1 MSRRFLSVL
10 LCVYASGFIFS
21 ADSDPQP
28 DSSPSP
34 APTATGEVTQ
44 VPLDPLL
51 QQSDLWGPV
60 TADFSTACK
69 TMGFRW
75 ISTAQDT
82 AQSVKK
88 GLTLFNITVN
98 QAIVRFA
105 QGKPTEIGILFYN
118 RGDAGELTRPA
129 FEALKKQCADAI
141 TGFTKVNPTERG
153 KDPTNAVRATGLI
166 WQTGASQFLLE
177 DSFTKTVEIPFRAEF
192 IRLTVTP
199 LEKPKGM
206 LEQSLTEFHSS
217 SIKFSGLDHVKTLPN
232 GDVYIDGIPMVD
244 QGDKGYCV
252 VASAERVIRYYGGK
266 ADEHELAEIANSSA
280 EKGTSVPA
288 MLDSLKKLSQR
299 LRIKVRTIDDID
311 DKGFEN
317 MITEYN
323 RAAQHGRR
331 AQQVSPAGEDSLT
344 DLFEKMDP
352 EILREA
358 RTKNPS
364 GMDRFFRL
372 VQTHI
377 NQGIPPL
384 WSVMIGILKE
394 PKDPKGFGGH
404 MRLIIGYNDKTKE
417 IIYSDS
423 WGMGHEMKRMPLSD
437 AWTITMGLDAIEP
450 L

>member
-1 MSRRFLSVL
+1 
-10 LCVYASGFIFS
+10 
-21 ADSDPQP
+21 
-28 DSSPSP
+28 
-34 APTATGEVTQ
+34 
-44 VPLDPLL
+44 
-51 QQSDLWGPV
+51 
-60 TADFSTACK
+60 
-69 TMGFRW
+69 
-75 ISTAQDT
+75 
-82 AQSVKK
+82 
-88 GLTLFNITVN
+88 VN

-105 QGKPTEIGILFYN
+105 QGKPGEISVLFYN
-118 RGDAGELTRPA
+118 RGDAGELTKPA
-129 FEALKKQCADAI
+129 FEALKQQCADAI
-141 TGFTKVNPTERG
+141 TGFTKVSPTERG

-166 WQTGASQFLLE
+166 WQTSTSQFLLE

-192 IRLTVTP
+192 IRLTITP
-199 LEKPKGM
+199 LEKPKGL

-217 SIKFSGLDHVKTLPN
+217 SIKFSGEDHVKTLPN
-232 GDVYIDGIPMVD
+232 GDVYIEGIPMVD

-280 EKGTSVPA
+280 EKGTSVNA

-311 DKGFEN
+311 DKGF
-317 MITEYN
+317 MDIVTEYN
-323 RAAQHGRR
+323 RAAQHEKR
-331 AQQVSPAGEDSLT
+331 APQINPAGEDSLE
-344 DLFEKMDP
+344 DLFEKMNP

-358 RTKNPS
+358 RTKHPAA
-364 GMDRFFRL
+364 MERFFRL

-404 MRLIIGYNDKTKE
+404 MRLIIGFNDKTKE

-437 AWTITMGLDAIEP
+437 AWTMTMGLDAIEP

>member
-1 MSRRFLSVL
+1 MT
-10 LCVYASGFIFS
+10 
-21 ADSDPQP
+21 P
-28 DSSPSP
+28 
-34 APTATGEVTQ
+34 

-51 QQSDLWGPV
+51 QQQDLWGPV
-60 TADFSTACK
+60 TPDFSTAFK
-69 TMGFRW
+69 AMGFRW
-75 ISTAQDT
+75 ISSAQDT
-82 AQSVKK
+82 AQSVKN
-88 GLTLFNITVN
+88 GLSLFNISVN
-98 QAIVRFA
+98 QALVRFS
-105 QGKPTEIGILFYN
+105 QGKPKEIDVLFYN
-118 RGDAGELTRPA
+118 RGDAGELTKSE
-129 FEALKKQCADAI
+129 FEALKQRCVSAI
-141 TGFTKVNPTERG
+141 TAFTKVNPTERG
-153 KDPTNAVRATGLI
+153 RDPTNAVRATGQVWL
-166 WQTGASQFLLE
+166 TGASQFLLE

-199 LEKPKGM
+199 LEKPKGL

-217 SIKFSGLDHVKTLPN
+217 SEKFSPVDHVKTLPN
-232 GDVYIDGIPMVD
+232 GDVYIEGIPMVD
-244 QGDKGYCV
+244 QGEKGYCV

-280 EKGTSVPA
+280 EKGTSVAA

-311 DKGFEN
+311 GKGFEN
-317 MITEYN
+317 MVTEYN
-323 RAAQHGRR
+323 RAAQRGKR
-331 AQQVSPAGEDSLT
+331 AQQVNAAGEDSLT
-344 DLFEKMDP
+344 ELFEKMDP

-404 MRLIIGYNDKTKE
+404 MRLIIGYNEKTKE